1 MLKFKDIRKD
11 RGLTQL
17 EVADKLSISRV
28 AYTNIEN
35 GKRDPDTQT
44 LIKLAELFDCSVD
57 LLLGR
62 SKKPSAVLT
71 PAEIDLV
78 KSFRSLSEQGQ
89 EYIRQTMAMAVQIY
103 KKNTQLPDVEAE
115 IIG

>member
-1 MLKFKDIRKD
+1 MLKLKDIRKD

-17 EVADKLSISRV
+17 AVANKLSISRV

-57 LLLGR
+57 KLLGR
-62 SKKPSAVLT
+62 PKPNNANISA
-71 PAEIDLV
+71 AEIELL
-78 KSFRSLSEQGQ
+78 KSYRSLNEQGQ

-103 KKNTQLPDVEAE
+103 KKNTQLPDVEDK
-115 IIG
+115 IG